1 MISVG
6 QQVIRNWYEQKNWE
20 QFAFQ
25 NEMEA
30 AYLGGFSGLLNA
42 PTGSG
47 KTFALFLP
55 FLADYINKYPDSYTK
70 NKNNGLLMLWITPLR
85 ALTNDIKKAMQEV
98 CDEIGIPWKIATRTG
113 DTPAAEKA
121 ALKKK
126 LPEVL
131 LTTPESL
138 HLMLAQKEYPKI
150 FSGLQVVVIDEWHEL
165 LGTKRGVQVELGLSR
180 LKNLTPALS
189 EGEGADLHAGEKE
202 TRYPAYHTTDA
213 LSWHANIDNA
223 KLMRHKPTEAEN
235 ILWQF
240 LRGKKTGFKF
250 RRQHLVL
257 NYIPDF
263 ICLEKKL
270 IVEIDG
276 GYHNELEQQQL
287 DKDREN
293 YLREHGYDII
303 RFTNE
308 QVLNNPLDIVQKIK
322 DRLENSKS
330 SSLPLGEGWG
340 GVRIWG
346 ISATIGNLE
355 QAAEVLLGND
365 FPADKITMVRA
376 NLEKKLLIKS
386 IIPEN
391 IESYSWSGHIG
402 IKLLPQVMEIVAKS
416 KTTLIFT
423 NTRSQSEIWYHAILD
438 NYPEYA
444 GVMAMHHGSLDNEL
458 RNWVEAALHAEA
470 LKVVVC
476 TSSLDLGVDFR
487 PVDTVVQVGSP
498 KGVARFMQR
507 AGRSGHHPGAVSKAY
522 FVPTHSLELLEG
534 AALKEGIKKGIF
546 ESRDPMLL
554 TMDVLIQYMVT
565 LAVSDGFRADE
576 LFKEVKT
583 TFAFADLTRNEFNQL
598 LDFITNGGKTLA
610 QYDEFLKVEVENGL
624 YKVNS
629 RRVAMRHRLSIGT
642 ITSELSIRVKWLSGG
657 SLGTIEESFVS
668 KLKPG
673 NTFWFAGRSLEFIR
687 VKEMTAYVRKSNST
701 KGLIPSWNGGRMPL
715 SSQLSAVFRDKLD
728 EVAHGIEKDEEV
740 IALKP
745 LFKLQGELSH
755 LPQSHEFLI
764 ESFKSREGHHLLFY
778 PFEGRLVHEGMA
790 SLLAYRISKIKNAS
804 FSIAMN
810 DYGFELLT
818 DDDVPIE
825 EILEDASFFSIDNL
839 LEDIQHSLNANEMAR
854 RRFRDIAH
862 IGGLVFTGYPGQP
875 VKNKHLQASTS
886 LLFDVFSEY
895 EPDNL
900 LVRQAYNEALAFQL
914 EEFRLRMALQ
924 RIEKQSIVLKIIERP
939 TPFAF
944 PIMVDS
950 LGREKLTTETLEER
964 IAKMARRYGAE
975 GVAYAENKRS
985 RKPGIVRK
993 KGL

>member
-1 MISVG
+1 MTTTG
-6 QQVIRNWYEQKNWE
+6 EQVIQQWYRQKNWQ
-20 QFAFQ
+20 QFTFQ
-25 NEMEA
+25 QEMME
-30 AYLGGFSGLLNA
+30 AYLGGYSGLLNA

-55 FLADYINKYPDSYTK
+55 FLADFINKHPDRWQTQT
-70 NKNNGLLMLWITPLR
+70 NNGLLMLWITPLR
-85 ALTNDIKKAMQEV
+85 ALTNDIRKAMQEA
-98 CDEIGIPWKIATRTG
+98 CDEIGLPWRVMTRTG
-113 DTPAAEKA
+113 DTSAAEKQ
-121 ALKKK
+121 ALKRK

-138 HLMLAQKEYPKI
+138 HLMMAQKEYPNLFK
-150 FSGLQVVVIDEWHEL
+150 SLQVVVIDEWHEL

-180 LKNLTPALS
+180 LKALS
-189 EGEGADLHAGEKE
+189 QA
-202 TRYPAYHTTDA
+202 TDQPE
-213 LSWHANIDNA
+213 S
-223 KLMRHKPTEAEN
+223 KLKS
-235 ILWQF
+235 Q
-240 LRGKKTGFKF
+240 
-250 RRQHLVL
+250 
-257 NYIPDF
+257 
-263 ICLEKKL
+263 
-270 IVEIDG
+270 
-276 GYHNELEQQQL
+276 
-287 DKDREN
+287 
-293 YLREHGYDII
+293 
-303 RFTNE
+303 
-308 QVLNNPLDIVQKIK
+308 
-322 DRLENSKS
+322 NSK
-330 SSLPLGEGWG
+330 LN
-340 GVRIWG
+340 IWG

-355 QAAEVLLGND
+355 EASEVLLGND
-365 FPADKITMVRA
+365 FPADRVKMVRA
-376 NLEKKLLIKS
+376 HVDKRLQITS
-386 IIPEN
+386 VIPEN

-402 IKLLPQVMEIVAKS
+402 LKMLPQVMDIVAKS
-416 KTTLIFT
+416 VTTLIFT
-423 NTRSQSEIWYHAILD
+423 NTRSQAEIWYHAILD

-444 GVMAMHHGSLDNEL
+444 GIMAMHHGSLDNDL
-458 RNWVEAALHAEA
+458 RNWVEQALHAEA

-487 PVDTVVQVGSP
+487 PVDCVVQVGSP

-507 AGRSGHHPGAVSKAY
+507 AGRSGHAPGAISRAW

-534 AALKEGIKKGIF
+534 AALKDAIKRKIF

-583 TFAFADLTRNEFNQL
+583 SFAFADLKRRDFNQL
-598 LDFITNGGKTLA
+598 LDFITTGGKTLA

-624 YKVNS
+624 FKVND

-642 ITSELSIRVKWLSGG
+642 ITSELSIRIKWLSGG
-657 SLGTIEESFVS
+657 SLGTIEESFIS

-673 NTFWFAGRSLEFIR
+673 NTFWFAGRSLEFIQL
-687 VKEMTAYVRKSNST
+687 KEMTAFVKKSKARK
-701 KGLIPSWNGGRMPL
+701 GMIPSWNGGRMPL
-715 SSQLSAVFRDKLD
+715 SSQLAAVFRDKLD
-728 EVAHGIEKDEEV
+728 EVALGTAYDEEV

-745 LFKLQGELSH
+745 LFDLQAELSH

-764 ESFKSREGHHLLFY
+764 ESFKTNDGHHLIFY

-790 SLLAYRISKIKNAS
+790 SLLAYRISKIKPAS

-818 DDDVPIE
+818 DEDIPIDQA
-825 EILEDASFFSIDNL
+825 LEDAAFFSIDHL
-839 LEDIQHSLNANEMAR
+839 IEDIEHSLNANEMAR

-875 VKNKHLQASTS
+875 MKNKHLQASTS
-886 LLFDVFSEY
+886 LLFEVFNEY

-914 EEFRLRMALQ
+914 EEFRLRAALQ
-924 RIEKQSIVLKIIERP
+924 RIQGQNIVLKNIQRP

-950 LGREKLTTETLEER
+950 LGRERLTTEPLEER
-964 IAKMARRYGAE
+964 IAKMARQYEVEEEDRNTE
-975 GVAYAENKRS
+975 RPKV
-985 RKPGIVRK
+985 RKTGIVRRR
-993 KGL
+993 GL

>member
-1 MISVG
+1 MMITAG
-6 QQVIRNWYEQKNWE
+6 QKVIQQWYKQKNWH
-20 QFAFQ
+20 QFPFQ
-25 NEMEA
+25 KEMEEV
-30 AYLGGFSGLLNA
+30 YLAGNSGLLNA

-55 FLADYINKYPDSYTK
+55 FLADFINKHPDYKTRQ
-70 NKNNGLLMLWITPLR
+70 NNGLQMLWITPLR
-85 ALTNDIKKAMQEV
+85 ALTNDIRKAMQEV
-98 CDEIGIPWKIATRTG
+98 CDDLGIPWKIATRTG
-113 DTPAAEKA
+113 DTSAADKA

-150 FSGLQVVVIDEWHEL
+150 FQSLQVLVVDEWHEL

-180 LKNLTPALS
+180 LKALS
-189 EGEGADLHAGEKE
+189 SVAGCELQVEGKE
-202 TRYPAYHTTDA
+202 
-213 LSWHANIDNA
+213 
-223 KLMRHKPTEAEN
+223 
-235 ILWQF
+235 
-240 LRGKKTGFKF
+240 
-250 RRQHLVL
+250 RRV
-257 NYIPDF
+257 
-263 ICLEKKL
+263 
-270 IVEIDG
+270 
-276 GYHNELEQQQL
+276 
-287 DKDREN
+287 
-293 YLREHGYDII
+293 
-303 RFTNE
+303 
-308 QVLNNPLDIVQKIK
+308 
-322 DRLENSKS
+322 ENSK
-330 SSLPLGEGWG
+330 LTTHIPITIGTQLK
-340 GVRIWG
+340 IWG

-355 QAAEVLLGND
+355 QAGDVLLGND
-365 FPADKITMVRA
+365 FPRDKIKMVRA
-376 NLEKKLLIKS
+376 NVDKKLVIES

-391 IESYSWSGHIG
+391 IENYSWSGHIG
-402 IKLLPQVMEIVAKS
+402 LKLLPQVMDIVAKS

-487 PVDTVVQVGSP
+487 PVDTVIQVGSP

-507 AGRSGHHPGAVSKAY
+507 AGRSGHHPGATSKAY

-534 AALKEGIKKGIF
+534 AALKQGIKQGIF

-554 TMDVLIQYMVT
+554 AMDVLIQYMVT
-565 LAVSDGFRADE
+565 LAVSEGFRADE
-576 LFKEVKT
+576 LYKEVT
-583 TFAFADLTRNEFNQL
+583 GTYAFADLTRNEFNQL

-610 QYDEFLKVEVENGL
+610 QYDEFLKVEIENGV
-624 YKVNS
+624 YKVFS

-642 ITSELSIRVKWLSGG
+642 ITSDMSIRVKWLSGG
-657 SLGTIEESFVS
+657 SLGTVEESFIS

-673 NTFWFAGRSLEFIR
+673 NTFWFAGRSLEFVRI
-687 VKEMTAYVRKSNST
+687 KEMSAYVKKSTSN
-701 KGLIPSWNGGRMPL
+701 KGMIPSWNGGRMPL

-728 EVAHGIEKDEEV
+728 EVAHGIEKDVEV

-745 LFKLQGELSH
+745 LFNLQQELSH

-790 SLLAYRISKIKNAS
+790 SLFAYRISRVRPAS

-818 DDDVPIE
+818 DEDVPIE
-825 EILEDASFFSIDNL
+825 QVLEDADFFSIDNL

-854 RRFRDIAH
+854 RRFRDIAS
-862 IGGLVFTGYPGQP
+862 IGGLVFNGFPGQQ
-875 VKNKHLQASTS
+875 VKNKHLQASSS

-914 EEFRLRMALQ
+914 EEFRLRAALQ
-924 RIEKQSIVLKIIERP
+924 RIITQNIILKTIERP

-950 LGREKLTTETLEER
+950 LGRERLTTESLEDR
-964 IAKMARRYGAE
+964 IAKMARQYGAE
-975 GVAYAENKRS
+975 GVGGSENKKV
-985 RKPGIVRK
+985 RKPGITRK
-993 KGL
+993 KGF

>member
-1 MISVG
+1 MISIG
-6 QQVIRNWYEQKNWE
+6 QQVIRDWYKEKNWQ
-20 QFAFQ
+20 QFPFQ
-25 NEMEA
+25 SEMES
-30 AYLGGFSGLLNA
+30 AYLNGFSGLLNA

-55 FLADYINKYPDSYTK
+55 FLADYINKHPDTYTQQ
-70 NKNNGLLMLWITPLR
+70 KNNGLLMLWITPLR

-113 DTPAAEKA
+113 DTSAAEKA

-138 HLMLAQKEYPKI
+138 HLMLAQKEYPKV

-165 LGTKRGVQVELGLSR
+165 LGTKRGVQVELGLSK
-180 LKNLTPALS
+180 LKSVAGNVVPGSGNHPPHEPRATNL
-189 EGEGADLHAGEKE
+189 K
-202 TRYPAYHTTDA
+202 
-213 LSWHANIDNA
+213 
-223 KLMRHKPTEAEN
+223 
-235 ILWQF
+235 
-240 LRGKKTGFKF
+240 
-250 RRQHLVL
+250 
-257 NYIPDF
+257 
-263 ICLEKKL
+263 
-270 IVEIDG
+270 
-276 GYHNELEQQQL
+276 
-287 DKDREN
+287 
-293 YLREHGYDII
+293 
-303 RFTNE
+303 
-308 QVLNNPLDIVQKIK
+308 
-322 DRLENSKS
+322 
-330 SSLPLGEGWG
+330 
-340 GVRIWG
+340 IWG

-365 FPADKITMVRA
+365 FPPEKITMVRA

-391 IESYSWSGHIG
+391 IESYSWAGHIG
-402 IKLLPQVMEIVAKS
+402 LKLLPQVMEIVAKS

-534 AALKEGIKKGIF
+534 AALKQAIKQGIF

-576 LFKEVKT
+576 LFHEVKT
-583 TFAFADLTRNEFNQL
+583 TFAFADLSRNEFNQL
-598 LDFITNGGKTLA
+598 LDFITTGGKTLA
-610 QYDEFLKVEVENGL
+610 AYDEFLKVEVENGL
-624 YKVNS
+624 FKVNS

-657 SLGTIEESFVS
+657 SLGTIEEGFIA

-687 VKEMTAYVRKSNST
+687 VREMTAFVKKSNAT

-715 SSQLSAVFRDKLD
+715 SSQLAAVFRDKLD

-745 LFKLQGELSH
+745 LFKLQQELSH

-790 SLLAYRISKIKNAS
+790 SLLAYRISKIKSAS

-825 EILEDASFFSIDNL
+825 EVLEDAGFFSIDNL

-924 RIEKQSIVLKIIERP
+924 RIIKQSIILKTIERP

-950 LGREKLTTETLEER
+950 LGRERFTTETMEER
-964 IAKMARRYGAE
+964 IAKMARSYGAE
-975 GVAYAENKRS
+975 GVKEPENKRA

-993 KGL
+993 KGF